1 MERQWTET
9 VFKEAKAQD
18 SLDKD
23 FISILLDV
31 IKGLE
36 KTIDKKVRETRL
48 IIYKQIE
55 YIRKKRKQL
64 EKGNRKS

>member
-48 IIYKQIE
+48 IIYKQRI
-55 YIRKKRKQL
+55 Y
-64 EKGNRKS
+64 